1 MGHPN
6 LFDDEKIKQH
16 LTNNF
21 CRYSSVYKSLK
32 TAGVRHYI
40 MIKRILLSTLVAGL
54 LFSCN
59 NAANENKFSVTGN
72 VKNAADQKVY
82 LEELFFNKKDPEVLD
97 TAELKEGK
105 FTLTGLSAQEGIYRI
120 RLEKMNN
127 GFLFIND
134 EKQINFTADLNDVS
148 LTGPTFATPANS
160 SLKNFITVNDSLSKQ
175 LNGYYNQLQQLEQAG
190 TKETDS
196 IFIATQTVFNSA
208 KETAAKFCLKY
219 ADTAKSPTLAL
230 FTATAAPATLEQL
243 QKPLQNLAQRFP
255 ENNAIIGFT
264 NFAKQ
269 QLTMQQQQQAPQNN
283 KIAIGSIAPDIT
295 MNDVNDKPFSLSQL
309 KGKYVLVDFWASWCG
324 PCRGENPNVVDAYN
338 QFKNKNFT
346 VLGVSLDKDKASWLK
361 AIKED
366 GLNWPHI
373 SDLKYW
379 SSAAVPLYGFNGIPY
394 NVLVD
399 PQGKIIATELRGP
412 ALSAK
417 LNEVLK

>member
-1 MGHPN
+1 M
-6 LFDDEKIKQH
+6 KQ
-16 LTNNF
+16 LIASF
-21 CRYSSVYKSLK
+21 F
-32 TAGVRHYI
+32 
-40 MIKRILLSTLVAGL
+40 LSAS

-59 NAANENKFSVTGN
+59 DAADKNKFTVTGSL
-72 VKNAADQKVY
+72 KNAPDQKVY

-97 TAELKEGK
+97 TAEVKGGK
-105 FTLTGLSAQEGIYRI
+105 FTLNGVSAQEGIYRI

-134 EKQINFTADLNDVS
+134 EKQITFTADLNDVS
-148 LTGPTFATPANS
+148 LTGPTFATAANS
-160 SLKNFITVNDSLSKQ
+160 SLKNFITINDSLSKK
-175 LNGYYNQLQQLEQAG
+175 LNEYYAQLQQLQQSGA
-190 TKETDS
+190 TQTDS
-196 IFIATQTVFNSA
+196 ILIATQTVFNST
-208 KETAAKFCLKY
+208 KEEAAKFCLKY

-255 ENNAIIGFT
+255 ENNSIIAFT

-269 QLTMQQQQQAPQNN
+269 KLTMQQQQQQAPQNN
-283 KIAIGSIAPDIT
+283 TVAIGSMAPEIT

-324 PCRGENPNVVDAYN
+324 PCRGENPNVVAAYN
-338 QFKNKNFT
+338 QFKDKNFT
-346 VLGVSLDKDKASWLK
+346 VLGVSLDKDKASWLQ
-361 AIKED
+361 AIKDD
-366 GLNWPHI
+366 GLTWPQI

-399 PQGKIIATELRGP
+399 PQGKIIATELRG
-412 ALSAK
+412 AGLSAK
-417 LNEVLK
+417 LSEVLK